1 MNFRSTA
8 LTRYDKINNVLNAEL
23 DKDKNNN
30 SIQWNMKLKELIKR
44 IYDDTEDIHTQ
55 GRDGESNQ
63 AGISAR
69 RKRDEDIG
77 ASKGRETRHANAQV
91 MPNGT
96 LRRNTPKLPGL
107 EIRQADKEFV
117 RYGLSF
123 LIYAQ

>member
-1 MNFRSTA
+1 MKKIH
-8 LTRYDKINNVLNAEL
+8 YDT
-23 DKDKNNN
+23 DD
-30 SIQWNMKLKELIKR
+30 IQ
-44 IYDDTEDIHTQ
+44 TQ
-55 GRDGESNQ
+55 RRDGESNH
-63 AGISAR
+63 AGISTR

-77 ASKGRETRHANAQV
+77 ASKGRETRAANALV

-123 LIYAQ
+123 LIYAQYN